1 VAATDT
7 HPNQRIAIRVDL
19 LSTPLDP
26 LTGVRLMGTS
36 CSACGEV
43 TLGASGSC
51 ANCCGTTVEAIALSP
66 RGKLWT
72 YTVIRNRPPGD
83 YRGPEPFKPY
93 GVGLVELP
101 DGIRVLSPL
110 GGDVNRFTIG
120 AEMVFEPYCLYRN
133 AEGAEVIA
141 FRFVPAEGASSL

>member
-1 VAATDT
+1 
-7 HPNQRIAIRVDL
+7 
-19 LSTPLDP
+19 
-26 LTGVRLMGTS
+26 
-36 CSACGEV
+36 
-43 TLGASGSC
+43 
-51 ANCCGTTVEAIALSP
+51 
-66 RGKLWT
+66 LWT